1 MMEQKMNNRIP
12 LNSIRSLAIAVLGT
26 LLLSACASGPD
37 IFVSLDPNADFSDY
51 KTYNFASR
59 FGTDDRDGYR
69 SLFSQYLINA
79 AEREMNARGYMK
91 SDNPDLLINFGMQTK
106 EKIRTT
112 SSPTTGVG
120 GYYGYRGY
128 GYYGGYETT
137 VTQYTEGTFNMD
149 IVGAKGSEKQL
160 LWECVLVGRITNKFR
175 EDMEGSVDEG
185 MVEIFSNYPH
195 YAAGFVPPTS
205 SEEEK

>member
-1 MMEQKMNNRIP
+1 MMEQYMSNRIP
-12 LNSIRSLAIAVLGT
+12 FSSIRSLVMVALGT

-37 IFVSLDPNADFSDY
+37 IFINQDPNADFSGY
-51 KTYNFASR
+51 KTYNFEPR

-69 SLFSQYLINA
+69 SLFSEYLIAA
-79 AEREMNARGYMK
+79 AEREMNARGYTK
-91 SDNPDLLINFGMQTK
+91 SDNPDLLINFGLQTK

-149 IVGAKGSEKQL
+149 MIDAKGSQKQL
-160 LWECVLVGRITNKFR
+160 LWECVLVGRVTSKFR
-175 EDMEGSVDEG
+175 KDMEGSVNNG
-185 MVEIFSNYPH
+185 MTEIFSNYPH

-205 SEEEK
+205 SAE